1 MQKKFIM
8 QAKLAAIGMAVST
21 VVSSTFCTDL
31 NVNTTAQKVID
42 FIFGA
47 IQLGGVAMI
56 AMGVIQ
62 IGKAVTE
69 GESAPPNAVSKA
81 LGFIVAGIVMC
92 AIKSVLQALGVP
104 VTGFKLV

>member
-1 MQKKFIM
+1 MCIR
-8 QAKLAAIGMAVST
+8 
-21 VVSSTFCTDL
+21 DR
-31 NVNTTAQKVID
+31 
-42 FIFGA
+42 
-47 IQLGGVAMI
+47 
-56 AMGVIQ
+56 
-62 IGKAVTE
+62 AVTE